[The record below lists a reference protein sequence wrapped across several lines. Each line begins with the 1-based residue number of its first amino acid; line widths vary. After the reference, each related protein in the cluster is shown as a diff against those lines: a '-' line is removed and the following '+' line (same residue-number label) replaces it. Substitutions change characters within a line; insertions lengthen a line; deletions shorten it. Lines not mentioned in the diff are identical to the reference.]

1 MPTDPAPAPAPTPD
15 TRQPWTPPVIHAI
28 RAGDAQAGPT
38 PVIPEGPLAF
48 GS

>member
-1 MPTDPAPAPAPTPD
+1 MPSEPAPAPTPQPD
-15 TRQPWTPPVIHAI
+15 TRQPWTPPVIHAM

-38 PVIPEGPLAF
+38 PVIPEGGFAF

>member
-1 MPTDPAPAPAPTPD
+1 MPSEPAPAPTPQPV
-15 TRQPWTPPVIHAI
+15 TRLPWTPPVIHAM

-38 PVIPEGPLAF
+38 PVIAEGPFAF